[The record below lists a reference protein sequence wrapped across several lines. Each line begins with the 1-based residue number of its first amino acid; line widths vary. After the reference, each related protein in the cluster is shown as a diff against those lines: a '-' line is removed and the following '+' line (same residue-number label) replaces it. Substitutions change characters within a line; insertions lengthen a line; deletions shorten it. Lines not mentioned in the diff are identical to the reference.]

1 MSDLELRRRILAFFA
16 ESARAPVPGD
26 VDATDADYRRL
37 ADAHALVLDADGSI
51 VIANPFSGVPTAYT
65 ADADGRTWDANCA
78 WDGLGILAALG
89 RDGTVRTTCSD
100 CGEPLVLAV
109 RGRAL
114 AEPDAVAHFLVPAA
128 AWYDDLV
135 HT

>member
-1 MSDLELRRRILAFFA
+1 MSDVELRRRILAFFA
-16 ESARAPVPGD
+16 ETTRAPSPAE
-26 VDATDADYRRL
+26 VDATRDDFRRL
-37 ADAHALVLDADGSI
+37 EAAHALVLDTDGAI

-65 ADADGRTWDANCA
+65 AEAEGRTWNANCA

-89 RDGTVRTTCSD
+89 RDGAVRTTCSD
-100 CGEPLVLAV
+100 CGEPLALEV
-109 RGRAL
+109 RSGRL
-114 AEPDAVAHFLVPAA
+114 AETVTVAHFLVPAA

>member
-1 MSDLELRRRILAFFA
+1 MSDVELRRRILAFFA
-16 ESARAPVPGD
+16 ERARAPSPGE
-26 VDATDADYRRL
+26 VDATAADYRRL
-37 ADAHALVLDADGSI
+37 AESHALVLDADGAI

-65 ADADGRTWDANCA
+65 AEADGRTWAANCA

-89 RDGTVRTTCSD
+89 RDGTVLTTCSD
-100 CGEPLVLAV
+100 CGEPLALEL
-109 RGRAL
+109 RHGRL
-114 AEPDAVAHFLVPAA
+114 AETDAVAHFLVPAA